1 MRGKLG
7 NTLNAMEFLANNLA
21 KLKRDECTYKKNIFK
36 MKIFLLLKF
45 LRMNNV
51 FVKYEA
57 EFVKTF
63 LWKIIDSHII
73 A

>member
-7 NTLNAMEFLANNLA
+7 DTLNAMEFPANNLA
-21 KLKRDECTYKKNIFK
+21 KLKREECTYKKNIFK